1 MKKSILRL
9 SAFVLIST
17 ALVNCSKKDD
27 ATTTDS
33 ASNLA
38 KVAFVTEPTKNL
50 STAKTGATKVNP
62 ATGKSEVEYLVK
74 VEESKAIN
82 PTLIFDAQQSNDI
95 IYPGS
100 ILRGSSFMKGNYDPL
115 VLSTPFNNV
124 ILSVSLKGQDFPG
137 SVSTRPVLSEI
148 RTSLS
153 SFLFKN
159 VNGASYD
166 PAKVPADY
174 VYQSDSIYSS
184 NTFAKSLS
192 VHAKADVLSGLI
204 TADFSYSS
212 SSTSTNSKKY
222 VMVKVRQSF
231 YNASIDPKFQANWI
245 NGDIKGSECGTHE
258 PVYIS
263 SVDYGRIAYL
273 LIETDLSTEEV
284 SKMVNAA
291 VGVKF
296 LKWGASAE
304 VAYSEKFTKLW
315 GSNSIKIKVLGGP
328 AKLVTSYAGF
338 MNYLVAPSNQELV
351 DTSIPISYKVR
362 RLLDNTQVD
371 VVGRFEKEFKVYKPE

>member
-1 MKKSILRL
+1 MKKSVLRL
-9 SAFVLIST
+9 SVL
-17 ALVNCSKKDD
+17 ALVSIALINCSKKDD
-27 ATTTDS
+27 TTTTDS
-33 ASNLA
+33 TSNLT
-38 KVAFVTEPTKNL
+38 KVAFKSEPTTNL

-62 ATGKSEVEYLVK
+62 VTGKSEVEYLIK
-74 VEESKAIN
+74 VEESKGIN

-124 ILSVSLKGQDFPG
+124 TLSVNLKGTDFPG
-137 SVSTRPVLSEI
+137 SVSTLPTLSAT
-148 RTSLS
+148 RAKLN
-153 SFLFKN
+153 SFLFNN
-159 VNGASYD
+159 VAVYD
-166 PAKVPADY
+166 PKAVPADY

-184 NTFAKSLS
+184 NTFNKSLS
-192 VHAKADVLSGLI
+192 AHASVDVLSGLVS
-204 TADFSYSS
+204 ASFSYSS
-212 SSTSTNSKKY
+212 STTSTNSKKY

-245 NGDIKGSECGTHE
+245 NGEIKGSECGTHE
-258 PVYIS
+258 PLYVS

-273 LIETDLSTEEV
+273 LVETDLSTSEV

-296 LKWGASAE
+296 LKWGASADI
-304 VAYSEKFTKLW
+304 AYSENFKKLW

-328 AKLVTSYAGF
+328 ATIVTTFDGF
-338 MNYLVAPSNQELV
+338 MNFLTAPSTTDLV
-351 DTSIPISYKVR
+351 NTSVPISYKVR